1 MDSIPPGRL
10 TSKNRTP
17 TAIRITLIYV
27 AVGIFWIIF
36 SDKLLLVLFGELHQ
50 IIYLEMLKGAAY
62 ILTTAVLLYSL
73 IQRSLTSIK
82 ASRTALAKANEE
94 LEAQN
99 RALITANAFLQDA
112 QKALAQSEERY
123 RTVGELIPYG
133 TWVWKPS
140 EGLVY
145 LSDSFLKMAGVTL
158 EECRRFGWTKLLPP
172 EDVERT
178 LADWKHCLECS
189 CFWDYEMS
197 ILGKDKRYHTVL
209 SRGIPLH
216 DKDGTVVSWVGIHLD
231 IDQRKQI
238 ENDLNESRR
247 ALETLLSNL
256 PGMAYRCNND
266 RYWTMEFVSEG
277 CRELTGYAPSDLIRN
292 QVLPYSD
299 LIHPDD
305 REDVWNLVQAAL
317 NSAEPFRLTYRIRA
331 VADKEKWVWEQGR
344 GVFSPDGQL
353 IAVEGFISDISER
366 IEALVALQESEERYR
381 VLVESSSD
389 AILMIDANRK
399 MVSFNKAF
407 LDLFGYER
415 AEVEGKSIRML
426 HPSDESFQEIRETA
440 LPTIERAGAYR
451 VEWQFKRKD
460 ETIFPV
466 EETISAIRGADG
478 KLTGYVAVIRDI
490 TDRKKVEEELRA
502 YRDQLEELVTKRTR
516 ELELA
521 QNALIQKE
529 KLKTLGAIA
538 AEVAHEIR
546 NPLMVIGG
554 FAKRLRKTMP
564 DLHEAQIILN
574 ESERLEK
581 ILDRI
586 KDYLKPVEIKPQE
599 CSVNAILSRS
609 LGMMSEELKERG
621 ILWEVKLEP
630 DLHTAFVDPE
640 ILGQVFS
647 NLIRNAA
654 GNTKKGGALKI
665 STWEGDGQL
674 HVGFSHPAKSGDL
687 ELILMPFDVDN
698 QALGVPLS
706 YRLLKDIGGLLT
718 LSNDGDLMRY
728 TVSLPFARSGIELDQ
743 KNSRPASGILD

>member
-1 MDSIPPGRL
+1 M
-10 TSKNRTP
+10 
-17 TAIRITLIYV
+17 RITLIYV
-27 AVGIFWIIF
+27 AVGIVWIIF
-36 SDKLLLVLFGELHQ
+36 SDKLLGILIGESHQ
-50 IIYLEMLKGAAY
+50 IIYLEMIKGSAY
-62 ILTTAVLLYSL
+62 ILITAVLLHLL
-73 IQRSLTSIK
+73 IQRNLASIT
-82 ASRTALAKANEE
+82 ASGMALAKANQD

-99 RALITANAFLQDA
+99 KALLLANESLQNA

-133 TWVWKPS
+133 TWVWNPS
-140 EGLVY
+140 EGLVH
-145 LSDSFLKMAGVTL
+145 LSESFLNMAGVTF
-158 EECRRFGWTKLLPP
+158 EECRSFGWTNLLPP
-172 EDVERT
+172 QDVERT
-178 LADWKHCLECS
+178 LADWKRCLESS

-197 ILGKDKRYHTVL
+197 IRGKDGRYHTIL
-209 SRGIPLH
+209 SRGIPLR
-216 DKDGTVVSWVGIHLD
+216 DKDGTVISWVGIHLD

-238 ENDLNESRR
+238 ENELNESRR

-266 RYWTMEFVSEG
+266 RNWTMEFVSRG

-292 QVLPYSD
+292 QVLSYSS

-305 REDVWNLVQAAL
+305 REEVWNVVQAAL
-317 NSAEPFRLTYRIRA
+317 SSAQPFRLTYRIRTA
-331 VADKEKWVWEQGR
+331 AGKEKWVWEQGR
-344 GVFSPDGQL
+344 GVFSPNGQL
-353 IAVEGFISDISER
+353 IAIEGFISDISER
-366 IEALVALQESEERYR
+366 IKALEALQESEERYR

-389 AILMIDANRK
+389 AILMIDANRR

-415 AEVEGKSIRML
+415 TEVEGKSTRML
-426 HPSDESFQEIRETA
+426 HPSDESFQEMKEIA

-460 ETIFPV
+460 GTIFPV
-466 EETISAIRGADG
+466 EETLSAIRDADG
-478 KLTGYVAVIRDI
+478 KPTGYVAVIRDI

-516 ELELA
+516 ELESA

-554 FAKRLRKTMP
+554 FARRLRKTMP

-599 CSVNAILSRS
+599 CSVNAILNGS
-609 LGMMSEELKERG
+609 LEVMSEELKERG
-621 ILWEVKLEP
+621 VQWEAELEP

-640 ILGQVFS
+640 ILAQVFS

-654 GNTKKGGALKI
+654 GNTKKGAELKI

-674 HVGFSHPAKSGDL
+674 HIGFSHPARSGDL

-718 LSNDGDLMRY
+718 LSNDGDLMKY
-728 TVSLPFARSGIELDQ
+728 TVSLPIARTGIELDQ
-743 KNSRPASGILD
+743 KIARPTPGILE